1 MTIATIGIGYADGI
15 RRNLSNIGKVIID
28 GKKSNMVGTICMD
41 SFMADVTDIDNV
53 KVGDYVYIWDNDKI
67 KLEDIANQCNTISY
81 EILSTISNRVPRV
94 FVD

>member
-1 MTIATIGIGYADGI
+1 
-15 RRNLSNIGKVIID
+15 
-28 GKKSNMVGTICMD
+28 
-41 SFMADVTDIDNV
+41 MADVTDIDNV